1 MRVEDLAGESI
12 LIAAGGRSILLQLA
26 EPGIG
31 HGVADHS
38 DFVSRPLD
46 RLNGTLSFVYAI
58 ACGTPA
64 EAAHATARVNRA
76 HGPVKSAGSAETPA
90 YSAFSP
96 DLQLWVAATLFDSAV
111 TMYELIHGALP
122 TDVADDMYER
132 YKLLG
137 TALQVPAALWPA
149 TRADFARYW
158 QHRLGQLHTD
168 AATRAVA
175 RQLLHPSSGPLW
187 LRLAMPL
194 GRLITIG
201 LLPPSVRTL
210 FQLPWTPRSQRRFE
224 RMLRLLRVL
233 YPPLPRRLRH
243 LPKDRYL
250 RALRASMA
258 AAG

>member
-1 MRVEDLAGESI
+1 
-12 LIAAGGRSILLQLA
+12 
-26 EPGIG
+26 
-31 HGVADHS
+31 
-38 DFVSRPLD
+38 
-46 RLNGTLSFVYAI
+46 
-58 ACGTPA
+58 
-64 EAAHATARVNRA
+64 
-76 HGPVKSAGSAETPA
+76 
-90 YSAFSP
+90 
-96 DLQLWVAATLFDSAV
+96 
-111 TMYELIHGALP
+111 
-122 TDVADDMYER
+122 MYER

-175 RQLLHPSSGPLW
+175 QQLLYPSSGPLW

-201 LLPPSVRTL
+201 LLPPSVRAL
-210 FQLPWTPRSQRRFE
+210 FQLPWTPCSQRRFE